1 MPGFDPASG
10 DPLLSQKIQSF
21 DFQGL
26 AAAFDVARAAN
37 PSLTTWALSNA
48 LTANHLGGSDTAA
61 VGGDLAYL
69 YGRRGSLAG
78 VSLDTAQHALAQ
90 AGFGAQ
96 ATPITQVF
104 QGGEGGDS
112 LQAGPENGVLSGAGG
127 EDTLAGGAGSDFL
140 AGGAGDDA
148 IDTGAGANVI
158 AFNQGGGTDVV
169 ASAAGATNTLSLGGG
184 INYQD
189 MSLSKN
195 GNDLVLNAGGDDNLV
210 LKDWY
215 AGKDNVLNL
224 QVIAD
229 AMAAFDAES
238 TDQLLSHKVQTFDF
252 RGLVS
257 AFDDALAQ
265 SPGMTSWALTNA
277 LLANHLAASDDGALG
292 GDLAYWY
299 GRNGSLAGISLQ
311 AAQQVIGAANFG
323 ADAQQL
329 HAFSGLQ
336 EGMEKLG

>member
-1 MPGFDPASG
+1 
-10 DPLLSQKIQSF
+10 
-21 DFQGL
+21 
-26 AAAFDVARAAN
+26 VN
-37 PSLTTWALSNA
+37 
-48 LTANHLGGSDTAA
+48 
-61 VGGDLAYL
+61 
-69 YGRRGSLAG
+69 
-78 VSLDTAQHALAQ
+78 LDTAQHALAQ

-96 ATPITQVF
+96 AQPITQVF
-104 QGGEGGDS
+104 QGGGGGDS

-127 EDTLAGGAGSDFL
+127 EDALAGGAGSDFL
-140 AGGAGDDA
+140 AGGAGDDS

-189 MSLSKN
+189 MSLSKA
-195 GNDLVLNAGGDDNLV
+195 GNDLVLNTGGDDNV
-210 LKDWY
+210 VMKNWY

-257 AFDDALAQ
+257 AFDEALSQ

-277 LLANHLAASDDGALG
+277 LLANHLAASDDAALG

-311 AAQQVIGAANFG
+311 AAQQVIGAPNFG

-336 EGMEKLG
+336 EGLERLA